1 MGRKRK
7 YGVARYADGK
17 PVQERPRP
25 HLQRVQDFAR
35 MMRDPT
41 LGTPL
46 GLLYAQGKI
55 DQGQY
60 EAGCAYREAM
70 HAWCVAMG
78 LPRRTP
84 KAMMFEVYVGRMGDA
99 DTVLNEADAKWRERC
114 QKTIDRYNTAVG
126 INSLELSCVQAT
138 CVDDLNPVGHEHLLA
153 LVCGLTRLAAWRKG
167 GR

>member
-7 YGVARYADGK
+7 LNVARYADGK
-17 PVQERPRP
+17 PVPEKPRP

-46 GLLYAQGKI
+46 GLLYARGKI

-60 EAGCAYREAM
+60 EAGVAYREAM
-70 HAWCVAMG
+70 HEWLVAMG
-78 LPRRTP
+78 LPSRHARGQD
-84 KAMMFEVYVGRMGDA
+84 MNRVYGLVA
-99 DTVLNEADAKWRERC
+99 DVADDLAAKLRVRA
-114 QKTIDRYNTAVG
+114 QKRLEGYEIAIGTH
-126 INSLELSCVQAT
+126 SLELSCVQAT

-167 GR
+167 GRG